1 MSKVGPILCVE
12 DDEDDQ
18 YLIEQLLREL
28 GVTNPIEFFGDGQ
41 QALTYLEK
49 TREQPF
55 LILCDINMPRMNG
68 IELRQRID
76 ANWYLR
82 KKAIPFIFLTTAGED
97 RLVELAYTS
106 TIQGFFQ
113 KAHGYEDLK
122 QQLNRIV
129 NYWRSCS
136 HPHTLFD

>member
-1 MSKVGPILCVE
+1 M
-12 DDEDDQ
+12 
-18 YLIEQLLREL
+18 
-28 GVTNPIEFFGDGQ
+28 NPIEFFGDGQ
-41 QALTYLEK
+41 QALAYLEK
-49 TREQPF
+49 TKEQPF

-76 ANWYLR
+76 ASGYLR

-113 KAHGYEDLK
+113 KAHSYEDLK
-122 QQLNRIV
+122 QQLNMIV
-129 NYWRSCS
+129 MYWLRCS